1 MLGLADGIVS
11 KYSADSIKVFEL
23 EQQDNQD
30 GSESDLDEEV
40 VDINLPNKQMLLNK
54 YLCRS
59 NRFEI
64 RTSSNLEIQIIGIS
78 QPTPP
83 PEHIG

>member
-11 KYSADSIKVFEL
+11 KYSADCIMGFEL

-40 VDINLPNKQMLLNK
+40 VDFNLPNKQMLLSK
-54 YLCRS
+54 YLSRS

-64 RTSSNLEIQIIGIS
+64 RTRSNMEIQIIGIS

-83 PEHIG
+83 PKHIG

>member
-1 MLGLADGIVS
+1 MLGLVHGMVS
-11 KYSADSIKVFEL
+11 KYSADTNMVFEL

-40 VDINLPNKQMLLNK
+40 MDFSFPNKQSLPTN
-54 YLCRS
+54 LCS
-59 NRFEI
+59 NNRFEI
-64 RTSSNLEIQIIGIS
+64 RTSSSMEIQIIGIS